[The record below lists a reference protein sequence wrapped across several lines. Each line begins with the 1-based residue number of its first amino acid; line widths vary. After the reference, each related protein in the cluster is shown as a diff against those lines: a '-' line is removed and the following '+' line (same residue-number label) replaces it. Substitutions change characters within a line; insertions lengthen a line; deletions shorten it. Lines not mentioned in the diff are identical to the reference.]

1 MSYNCRYRT
10 RCPGAEIALQ
20 NPPAPGPQPHTQ
32 GLLPAVATGLTDQD
46 RRRIKD
52 ALDHSVSANTR
63 GMYAYAW
70 RSFEEWAQP
79 CWLQQAKPR
88 NSEALAATG
97 MLGVVPQKIVDH
109 NT

>member
-1 MSYNCRYRT
+1 M
-10 RCPGAEIALQ
+10 ALQ
-20 NPPAPGPQPHTQ
+20 NPPAPVPQPHTE
-32 GLLPAVATGLTDQD
+32 GLLPAVATGLTGQD

-79 CWLQQAKPR
+79 AASQPCRLQQAKPR
-88 NSEALAATG
+88 NTEALAATG
-97 MLGVVPQKIVDH
+97 MLGVVHQEIVDH
-109 NT
+109 TT